1 MTDINLMSVVQS
13 LLNILNCIIV
23 FNLLSWSIQRNI
35 FRSFITNQE
44 KWFYNSIHATGT
56 GKADSCKKWA
66 VTASSILQDSLVV
79 DC

>member
-1 MTDINLMSVVQS
+1 MTDLNLMSIVQS
-13 LLNILNCIIV
+13 LLNILSCKIV
-23 FNLLSWSIQRNI
+23 FNLLSWFIQRNI

-44 KWFYNSIHATGT
+44 KLFYIQYMQHTE
-56 GKADSCKKWA
+56 KADSCKKWA